1 MRVIQDSDD
10 EFDDDLQDE
19 VLSPRTGDASRDHGK
34 DASSLESGT
43 GSTESLKR
51 AFAEAHRD
59 HLQSPSTHFA
69 VPSQDEPQSSVSLP
83 EHVSKKMKTLHD
95 DAPHVSSPEKS
106 SKKGPVT
113 YGKERKPM
121 SSSPS
126 LHLVDTQARDIS
138 PAPLYDIA
146 LGLEGTMR
154 EGYMQHDSRALFPE
168 PSSTI
173 PNATLTQ
180 QRMLEGVVGPGMLGL
195 DSEADVPPH
204 QPPPEASVPWS
215 DMMRFSSGEQSEL
228 SSQRA
233 KDDAELESVQ
243 HFAEQNEEPPKSQR
257 SRRGSSVRLR
267 GSPLRNEVTLESIDP
282 KDIMPPPQL
291 TLPSQDFALPSTAS
305 GASQSDPQ
313 EKSRKS
319 SSQAK
324 NKAGLNAGS
333 DEDLAFIGIP
343 TEQYKPRPSRSRSL
357 RATPDETI
365 DFSVRPEKAAK
376 GSKRR
381 KTTNVAVTTSTAEY
395 ITTPEKVRQICD
407 MGFTPTS
414 TGRALK
420 QNNGDVTVTVEWL
433 ITNGLG
439 EDELASSNTPKR
451 KPVSKRA
458 KAVPATVV
466 EPPPEA
472 QIPPPPESVDDSKL
486 TAGIETPG
494 KPIATMDTCAPTC
507 EINPTSAA
515 QQRSPKVQVVIPMK
529 SPNAKVASKQNPPEP
544 PSKKAKRRKTTSD
557 LPDSEA
563 TRNTTSIIEA
573 AKEKK
578 KGRGRPKKPANTV
591 TSAAL
596 SQNVP
601 EEPQLESENQA
612 DTALQTIEPNAMNL
626 ATSMPEEAKDQP
638 LAPVVTSKELHASRT
653 PEQTIKPS
661 SRSPLSKGKTPY
673 RVGLSKRARIAPLLR
688 TLKK

>member
-1 MRVIQDSDD
+1 
-10 EFDDDLQDE
+10 
-19 VLSPRTGDASRDHGK
+19 
-34 DASSLESGT
+34 
-43 GSTESLKR
+43 
-51 AFAEAHRD
+51 
-59 HLQSPSTHFA
+59 
-69 VPSQDEPQSSVSLP
+69 
-83 EHVSKKMKTLHD
+83 
-95 DAPHVSSPEKS
+95 
-106 SKKGPVT
+106 
-113 YGKERKPM
+113 
-121 SSSPS
+121 
-126 LHLVDTQARDIS
+126 
-138 PAPLYDIA
+138 
-146 LGLEGTMR
+146 MR

-243 HFAEQNEEPPKSQR
+243 HFAEQNEEPLKSQR
-257 SRRGSSVRLR
+257 SRRGSS
-267 GSPLRNEVTLESIDP
+267 
-282 KDIMPPPQL
+282 
-291 TLPSQDFALPSTAS
+291 
-305 GASQSDPQ
+305 
-313 EKSRKS
+313 
-319 SSQAK
+319 AK

-343 TEQYKPRPSRSRSL
+343 TEQYKPH
-357 RATPDETI
+357 ETI

-486 TAGIETPG
+486 TAGIETPS

-529 SPNAKVASKQNPPEP
+529 SPNAKVASKQNPLEP

-563 TRNTTSIIEA
+563 TLNTTSIIEA

-578 KGRGRPKKPANTV
+578 KGRGRPKKTANTV

-612 DTALQTIEPNAMNL
+612 DTVLQTIEPNAMNL